1 MKAITLNETLELKGS
16 YDVIVAGGGVAGA
29 AAALSVARRGKSV
42 LLIEKAICLGGLATI
57 GLVNMFVSMCNGR
70 GKQIIKGMADEFLR
84 LSYQHGYDNLPEAWQ
99 SGAHEI
105 TENTN
110 ERLVTRY
117 SAPIF
122 ALELTKLLHE
132 SGVKLLFDTVV
143 TRPVMDGNICKGLVV
158 ENKSGREYYEGKM
171 IIDTTG
177 DADVLY
183 RAGVPTVQGKNY
195 HTFVGEGLTLETCR
209 RAIEHED
216 VSQLLVYFY
225 GGDSNSFGNTHPD
238 DVEYYLGTNAEDI
251 NRYVITNHIEMLEKI
266 SGDDRKKR
274 DIHAIPTMCQFR
286 TTRHI
291 DGNYVLKESDKYQH
305 KSDSIG
311 TICDFMKRDDVY
323 EVPYGTLVKDG
334 YDNLITAGRTAAAED
349 YAWEVLRVI
358 PPAILTGQAAG
369 EACVIALEDGVGI
382 CDINIAKLQ
391 ERVAATGVDIHIDES
406 LIPDD
411 KSGGEKTDIGHI

>member
-1 MKAITLNETLELKGS
+1 MEKILLTEEIELKGK
-16 YDVIVAGGGVAGA
+16 YDIIVAGGGVAGS
-29 AAALSVARRGKSV
+29 AAALSAARRGKSV
-42 LLIEKAICLGGLATI
+42 LLIEKSIALGGLATI

-84 LSYQHGYDNLPEAWQ
+84 LSYEHGYDNLPPEWQ
-99 SGAHEI
+99 SGEP
-105 TENTN
+105 TSNTK

-122 ALELTKLLHE
+122 ALELTKILHE
-132 SGVKLLFDTVV
+132 AGVKLLFDTVV
-143 TRPVMDGNICKGLVV
+143 TKPVMNGNHCRGLIV
-158 ENKSGREYYEGKM
+158 ENKTGREYYEGNI

-195 HTFVGEGLTLETCR
+195 HTFVGEGLTLETCK
-209 RAIEHED
+209 RAIEHND
-216 VSQLLVYFY
+216 VSRLLVYYY
-225 GGDSNSFGNTHPD
+225 GGDSNSFGSTHPND
-238 DVEYYLGTNAEDI
+238 MEYYLGTNAEDI
-251 NRYVITNHIEMLEKI
+251 ARYVITNHIEMLDKI
-266 SGDDRKKR
+266 SGDDRRTR

-291 DGNYVLKESDKYQH
+291 DANYTLLETDKYKH
-305 KSDSIG
+305 FNDSVG

-323 EVPYGTLVKDG
+323 EVPYGTLIKDG
-334 YDNLITAGRTAAAED
+334 YDNLITAGRTAAAND

-369 EACVIALEDGVGI
+369 EAAVIAIDSGSSI
-382 CDINIAKLQ
+382 TDIDIPLLQ
-391 ERVAATGVDIHIDES
+391 ERLAITGVDIHIADE
-406 LIPDD
+406 LIP
-411 KSGGEKTDIGHI
+411 KERSLGELTDIGHI

>member
-1 MKAITLNETLELKGS
+1 MKTITLHETIELKGS
-16 YDVIVAGGGVAGA
+16 YDIIVAGGGVAGA
-29 AAALSVARRGKSV
+29 AAALAAARRGKSV

-84 LSYQHGYDNLPEAWQ
+84 LSYKHGYDNLPEVWK
-99 SGAHEI
+99 SGRTDVEDAHGG
-105 TENTN
+105 
-110 ERLVTRY
+110 RLVTRY

-132 SGVKLLFDTVV
+132 AGVKLLFDTVV
-143 TRPVMDGNICKGLVV
+143 TKPVMDGKHCIGLIV
-158 ENKSGREYYEGKM
+158 ENKTGREYYEGKY

-195 HTFVGEGLTLETCR
+195 HTFVGEGLTLDTCR
-209 RAIEHED
+209 RAVERED
-216 VSQLLVYFY
+216 VSELLVYYY
-225 GGDSNSFGNTHPD
+225 GGSSNSFGNTHP
-238 DVEYYLGTNAEDI
+238 EGMEHYLGTNVEDI
-251 NRYVITNHIEMLEKI
+251 ARYVITNHIEMLEKI
-266 SGDDRKKR
+266 SGDDRSRR

-291 DGNYVLKESDKYQH
+291 GGDYTLLESDKYRH
-305 KSDSIG
+305 FDDSVG

-323 EVPYGTLVKDG
+323 EVPYGTLVNSE
-334 YDNLITAGRTAAAED
+334 YDNLITAGRTAAAKD

-369 EACVIALEDGVGI
+369 EACSIALDMGVGVSKI
-382 CDINIAKLQ
+382 DIAELQ
-391 ERVAATGVDIHIDES
+391 ERLAATGVDIHISED
-406 LIPDD
+406 LIP
-411 KSGGEKTDIGHI
+411 SGENVGEKTDIGHI